1 VTRILTRLGIALSLL
16 SNRSWTFWSS
26 QLHPSV
32 MGLGK
37 TYGNRLLRRTRTMLT
52 LSNVVYLFANEFSR
66 LSGRRLALAGIFSGS
81 FNCFALRHNS
91 DLLELSSVKPSIGLG
106 RADGNPTFT
115 GGQSDILCSRL

>member
-1 VTRILTRLGIALSLL
+1 
-16 SNRSWTFWSS
+16 
-26 QLHPSV
+26 